1 MRYLLLTLLT
11 SLTLYAQNFYVL
23 TGVKE
28 YDPLISSTP
37 ELEIYNDD
45 ILAEMREM
53 SKELKV
59 NIKGHPSRVLAF
71 IVTKFSVGKTIGY
84 KLDLELGEY
93 MKREG
98 KKQGDNKE
106 SIFVISYLD
115 THMFKAEEDMEE
127 VLLDNVEEMLSK
139 FSHQYKDDNKDN
151 SVAKVGITHENFASV
166 MGYETD
172 YTVALTKAKK
182 EGKKLFIF
190 MTTSYCP
197 WCRKLENRM
206 LSKVNIDKQI
216 KAKYIPA
223 MLNFSKKNFPKQFRE
238 IGLTPTL
245 YVVDPKTEKIE
256 HQFVGYVNREGFLEL
271 LKGK

>member
-1 MRYLLLTLLT
+1 MRYFLLTFLM
-11 SLTLYAQNFYVL
+11 SFALYAQSFYVL
-23 TGVKE
+23 SEVKE

-45 ILAEMREM
+45 ILEEMREM

-93 MKREG
+93 MKRDSMKEG
-98 KKQGDNKE
+98 
-106 SIFVISYLD
+106 IFAISYLD
-115 THMFKAEEDMEE
+115 THMFEAQDDMEE

-139 FSHQYKDDNKDN
+139 FSHQYLDDNKDN

-172 YTVALTKAKK
+172 YNTALAKAKK

-206 LSKVNIDKQI
+206 LSKVDIDKQI

-238 IGLTPTL
+238 IGMTPTL

-256 HQFVGYVNREGFLEL
+256 QQFVGYVNREGFLEL
-271 LKGK
+271 LKGE